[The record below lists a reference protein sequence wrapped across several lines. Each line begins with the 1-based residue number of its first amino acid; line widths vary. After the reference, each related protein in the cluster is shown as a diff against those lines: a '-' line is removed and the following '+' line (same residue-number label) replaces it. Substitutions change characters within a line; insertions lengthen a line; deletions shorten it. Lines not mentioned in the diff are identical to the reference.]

1 MRFLDSFP
9 EATYFSY
16 PHIIWSNGTSAFME
30 RQDLMCSRC
39 LCDGMGSGCYQRESR
54 FLLIP
59 SLLTF
64 CCLYPRPPQRL
75 QSLLEPRGP
84 SAFYF
89 SLVPACRSYRWHH
102 IQSFSF
108 PNYHFRICHQS
119 LCCSSFVPP
128 LCCVMWWTQC
138 ELWINACWLSFL
150 GTM

>member
-89 SLVPACRSYRWHH
+89 SLVPARGCHSSAKCEFHPVTREQRLIYYRVYRFQENKLHRVRLMINTYVCHPINSLW
-102 IQSFSF
+102 
-108 PNYHFRICHQS
+108 PN
-119 LCCSSFVPP
+119 
-128 LCCVMWWTQC
+128 
-138 ELWINACWLSFL
+138 
-150 GTM
+150 